1 MHNFY
6 LLRSNITLFI
16 TLFGFSLSLYLLSKA
31 CNRLIFKSNTVCDN
45 EQCQLSFSFNDTGDK
60 YEHFFNMNVHFS
72 DQTGTLVEARLTDA
86 IAERI
91 LGVTCVEYL
100 ERNEKELEKLKWSFL
115 LNHFKVKLLIKK
127 PTMLRRKLVIII
139 IDMKSVD
146 LEELSKNIQVY

>member
-1 MHNFY
+1 
-6 LLRSNITLFI
+6 
-16 TLFGFSLSLYLLSKA
+16 
-31 CNRLIFKSNTVCDN
+31 
-45 EQCQLSFSFNDTGDK
+45 
-60 YEHFFNMNVHFS
+60 MNVHFS